1 MPPLALGLLALLLTL
16 PASAQPAW
24 RSMSP
29 EERQAYVAEL
39 QREAEAD
46 RQRMMELLGVETPSG
61 LPSWEDDPNRPAHIV
76 PREGTVNWYDEAGN
90 VHVRGEWGRW
100 SNYVE
105 AEAGGPE
112 PLDPLVLRSGRRVET
127 PEQWWTLRRPQI
139 LEDYVV
145 ELYGR
150 TPAGT
155 PGVFFRAVGPDST
168 AGGATVRQVVGRIED
183 ARLLP
188 TAPRIEMT
196 LYLPEGAEAVPV
208 VVQVGGF
215 WGQSD
220 ELPEPVRQALDRGW
234 AFATVETGPIQMD
247 SGAGL
252 DEGVI
257 GYMNGG
263 RPRDPDDWGVLAAWA
278 WGLSRALDY
287 LDQAPETDAARAAIT
302 GHSRNGKAA
311 LLTAALD
318 TRWAAAWPS
327 CAGAMGTSLEK
338 RDWGETIDNVAS
350 AGGYHW
356 MAGTFLTYAGRWD
369 AMPGDAHFLMALV
382 APRPLF
388 VTGGTTDQWSDPHGE
403 FLAAVAADP
412 VYELLGDPGLPTTEM
427 PAPDV
432 ALTSGALAFR
442 NHEGGHTPAPDW
454 PVFYDWLG
462 RYVE

>member
-1 MPPLALGLLALLLTL
+1 MTA
-16 PASAQPAW
+16 
-24 RSMSP
+24 
-29 EERQAYVAEL
+29 EERQAYFARR
-39 QREAEAD
+39 QQDAEAD
-46 RQRMMELLGVETPSG
+46 RQRTMAALGVETPTG
-61 LPSWEDDPNRPAHIV
+61 LPSWEDDPARPAHLV

-90 VHVRGEWGRW
+90 VHVRSEWGRW

-127 PEQWWTLRRPQI
+127 PDEWWTLRRPQI

-150 TPAGT
+150 TPTDT
-155 PGVFFRAVGPDST
+155 PEVFFEPAGPDSV
-168 AGGATVRQVVGRIED
+168 AADVTVRHVIGRLGDGASD
-183 ARLLP
+183 AE
-188 TAPRIEMT
+188 PRVEMT
-196 LYLPEGAEAVPV
+196 LYLPPALEAVPV

-215 WGQSD
+215 WGPPGD
-220 ELPEPVRQALDRGW
+220 LPEAVRMALDRGW
-234 AFATVETGPIQMD
+234 AFATVETGPIQQD

-252 DEGVI
+252 GEGII
-257 GYMNGG
+257 GHMNGG
-263 RPRDPDDWGVLAAWA
+263 QPRDPDDWGVLAAWA
-278 WGLSRALDY
+278 WGMSRALDY
-287 LDQAPETDAARAAIT
+287 LDAAPETDAARAAIT

-311 LLTAALD
+311 LLAAALD

-338 RDWGETIDNVAS
+338 RNWGETIDNVAS
-350 AGGYHW
+350 GGGYHW
-356 MAGTFLTYAGRWD
+356 MAGTFLKYTGRWD

-412 VYELLGDPGLPTTEM
+412 VYELLGDPGLPTAEM

-454 PVFYDWLG
+454 PVFYDWLSG
-462 RYVE
+462 YVE